1 MAYDPKYVTISDV
14 PVQIPDD
21 YSAEEKEDAL
31 EYAEASLEL
40 DLNDGSVIP
49 QGELTSM
56 MKAAIKQLATCQLAK
71 GAEHPDD
78 ISLGDLEDTGTTKV
92 DYAQSFC
99 DEYENIVDKLIDSGV
114 LDDITGG
121 GESSATPYVYNTKDP
136 SP

>member
-49 QGELTSM
+49 QSQLSSM
-56 MKAAIKQLATCQLAK
+56 MKAAVKQLATCQLAK

-78 ISLGDLEDTGTTKV
+78 ISLGDLEDTGNTKV

-99 DEYENIVDKLIDSGV
+99 DEYEKIVDKLIASGA
-114 LDDITGG
+114 LSDLGPSGQSND
-121 GESSATPYVYNTKDP
+121 PYVYNTKDP